1 MTTTRKQHSPQ
12 FKARVV
18 IEAIRG
24 EKTLSQL
31 GSQFKVHPIQIAK
44 WRKAALEQMPE
55 LFVDGRTRK
64 PSSGEADSNALYE
77 EIGRLKVELDW
88 LKKKEWECSTRRS
101 SCTGG
106 KEPFGPQHPAAMR
119 VAGRQSLRVVL
130 RAGG

>member
-31 GSQFKVHPIQIAK
+31 GSQFKLHPIQIAK
-44 WRKAALEQMPE
+44 WRRLALEQMPE

-64 PSSGEADSNALYE
+64 GPGAETDSDALYQ

-88 LKKKEWECSTRRS
+88 LKKKV
-101 SCTGG
+101 G
-106 KEPFGPQHPAAMR
+106 M
-119 VAGRQSLRVVL
+119 LD
-130 RAGG
+130 

>member
-12 FKARVV
+12 FKAQVV

-24 EKTLSQL
+24 YKTLSQL
-31 GSQFKVHPIQIAK
+31 ASQFKVHPIQIAK

-64 PSSGEADSNALYE
+64 APNGESGNNALYE

-88 LKKKEWECSTRRS
+88 LKKKV
-101 SCTGG
+101 G
-106 KEPFGPQHPAAMR
+106 M
-119 VAGRQSLRVVL
+119 LD
-130 RAGG
+130 

>member
-44 WRKAALEQMPE
+44 WRKAALEQWECSWMAGH
-55 LFVDGRTRK
+55 VNRAAARRTATPFMK
-64 PSSGEADSNALYE
+64 KW
-77 EIGRLKVELDW
+77 RLKVELDW
-88 LKKKEWECSTRRS
+88 LKKKV
-101 SCTGG
+101 G
-106 KEPFGPQHPAAMR
+106 M
-119 VAGRQSLRVVL
+119 LD
-130 RAGG
+130 